1 LRRLA
6 VAVVLAA
13 VVLSTGTAAGAL
25 GPGPRSESALSFSP
39 VTQGFS
45 VSRVRHGPPLSR
57 LPIPK
62 SADGQITVIVGLRL
76 PPLAARAAPVSLF
89 GIGPRRKLDVAASS
103 SQAYLARLDSAQEQA
118 IARIHALV
126 PKAKIGYR
134 FRIVLDGITVT
145 LPYSRLPTLLKQ
157 DFAAKVYPSA
167 RYTFDLNRS
176 TALIGAPQFRQS
188 TGATGEGVKVG
199 VVDDGIDNEHP
210 FFNPAGFSY
219 PAGFPKGPEG
229 APTSPKV
236 IVARGFP
243 GPKASSA
250 PLDRDQSFHGTFV
263 SGIIGGVAGTDV
275 PAGRPGSCSRDNGG
289 CHPAATGLS
298 GVAPRAWLGNYRV
311 FNVPQPLGGCCSGNT
326 PQIVAAFEA
335 AVADGMDVINFSGG
349 GPQSDPRR
357 DALIDAVANV
367 SKAGV
372 VPVISAGNDRD
383 FFGLGTVGSPGT
395 APDAISVGATA
406 NAHVFTAAMH
416 VVSPNGPSLSQ
427 VALVPSSEGIPS
439 TWETRDQPVV
449 DVGTIRGTNGQP
461 VDRRLCAPAGNP
473 NDPGLT
479 TLPAG
484 SLQNVIALVTRGGCT
499 FDSKAA
505 RAQEA
510 GANGLIVVEDQPGD
524 PGFVLTQMSGGMISD
539 LDGAHLR
546 QAMASN
552 GGRAMIRVTRPYQDE
567 IEVGTSWGGVPTSF
581 SAGGLTPFGHQLKP
595 DIMAPGAQILS
606 STLPE
611 FAGDDYMVSDG
622 TSFSAPHISGLV
634 ALLLQRHPTW
644 TPPQVK
650 SALMSTAG
658 PAYADTA
665 RTQEVSVVVEGAGM
679 ARVEEADH
687 PFVFTEPQ
695 SLSFGYLPAG
705 GGATSKSIDVTI
717 TDAGG
722 GAGTWQTEIQAQT
735 ASAGTTVEAAP
746 VTLTPG
752 GVAVLQV
759 VARVGS
765 GAVAGDDNGFVLL
778 RRGDVTRRI
787 PYAFSV
793 TRSGL
798 AGATVQPLKAT
809 QSGSTAT
816 GTDRARIYRWPTAP
830 FGITS
835 LFGVDT
841 AVNDVGA
848 EKVYSI
854 DIPQGAVNA
863 GAVITSPAL
872 RVGAPVEELLGSG
885 ARPHPWFLGSL
896 DENDALGYAGMPSNA
911 NSLMPDFIFNVAAA
925 GVALPPPGRYY
936 VVVDSGRDPFTG
948 RSLGGPYVLHSWVN
962 DVKPPR
968 VQLLTKRV
976 SAGRPTIVARITD
989 DKSGVDPLSMLLLFR
1004 TLQIGATSW
1013 DPKTGIAVFPIPRET
1028 PPLNEGLGFMRI
1040 VASDFQESKNIT
1052 DSGNGNPMPN
1062 TQFQGVRVPV
1072 IDGATVSWVLP
1083 GKGTC
1088 VRKSTKLLVVAGSSK
1103 LVSSVGFYDGTRQI
1117 ARVRKNVAGLYSLT
1131 WHPRRAGTHQL
1142 TAVASDTG
1150 GHEARA
1156 TLAARVCG

>member
-1 LRRLA
+1 VRRLA
-6 VAVVLAA
+6 TLVAVVA
-13 VVLSTGTAAGAL
+13 VVVSSGTASGAL
-25 GPGPRSESALSFSP
+25 RPFMGYGD
-39 VTQGFS
+39 
-45 VSRVRHGPPLSR
+45 VSIARVRHGPPLAS
-57 LPIPK
+57 LHFPK
-62 SADGQITVIVGLRL
+62 PSNGQVTVIVGLRQ
-76 PPLAARAAPVSLF
+76 PPLAARGAPVSFF
-89 GIGPRRKLDVAASS
+89 GVGPRRKLDVASTS
-103 SQAYLARLDSAQEQA
+103 SQAYLARIDAAQEQA
-118 IARIHALV
+118 ISRIHALV
-126 PKAKIGYR
+126 PHAKIGYR
-134 FRIVLDGITVT
+134 FRVVLDGITVT
-145 LPYSRLPTLLKQ
+145 LPYTRLPALMRQ
-157 DFAAKVYPSA
+157 DFAAKVYPSV
-167 RYTFDLNRS
+167 RYTFNLNRS
-176 TALIGAPQFRQS
+176 TALVGAPQFRQE
-188 TGATGEGVKVG
+188 TGATGEGVKVA
-199 VVDDGIDNEHP
+199 VVDDGVDDEHP

-219 PAGFPKGPEG
+219 PPGFPKGPAG

-250 PLDRDQSFHGTFV
+250 PLDRDESFHGTFV

-275 PAGRPGSCSRDNGG
+275 PAGRPGSCSHENGG
-289 CHPAATGLS
+289 CHPAVSGLS

-335 AVADGMDVINFSGG
+335 AVEDGMDVINFSGG
-349 GPQSDPRR
+349 GPQTDPRR
-357 DALIDAVANV
+357 DALIDSVANV

-395 APDAISVGATA
+395 APDAISVGAVA
-406 NAHVFTAAMH
+406 NAHVFTAALH
-416 VVSPNGPSLSQ
+416 VTSPNAPTLAQ
-427 VALVPSSEGIPS
+427 LALVPSSEGIPS
-439 TWETRDQPVV
+439 TWESRDQTLV

-461 VDRRLCAPAGNP
+461 VDRQVCAPAGNP
-473 NDPGLT
+473 NDPGFS

-484 SLQNVIALVTRGGCT
+484 SLQGVIALVTRGGCT
-499 FDSKAA
+499 YDSKAA
-505 RAQEA
+505 RIQDA
-510 GANGLIVVEDQPGD
+510 GATGMIVADDRPGD
-524 PGFVLTQMSGGMISD
+524 PGFVLSSLSGGMISD
-539 LDGAHLR
+539 LDGARLR
-546 QAMASN
+546 QAMAGS
-552 GGRAMIRVTRPYQDE
+552 GGRATIRVTRPYQNE
-567 IEVGTSWGGVPTSF
+567 VEVGTSWPGVPTSF

-595 DIMAPGAQILS
+595 DIVAPGAQILS

-611 FAGDDYMVSDG
+611 FAGDDYAFLDG

-634 ALLLQRHPTW
+634 ALLLQRHPSW

-658 PAYADTA
+658 PAWANTTL
-665 RTQEVSVVVEGAGM
+665 TQEESVLVEGAGM
-679 ARVEEADH
+679 ARVGEADH
-687 PFVFTEPQ
+687 PLVFTTPQ

-705 GGATSKSIDVTI
+705 GAATSKSIDVTI

-722 GAGTWQTEIQAQT
+722 GAGSWQTGIEAQS
-735 ASAGTTVEAAP
+735 ASAGATVEAAP

-752 GVAVLQV
+752 GVTVLQV
-759 VARVGS
+759 IARVAGN
-765 GAVAGDDNGFVLL
+765 AVAGDDDGFVVL

-798 AGATVQPLKAT
+798 AGAQVQPLKTT

-816 GTDRARIYRWPTAP
+816 GEDRARVYRWPTAP
-830 FGITS
+830 FGITG

-841 AVNDVGA
+841 AVLDDGK

-863 GAVITSPAL
+863 GAVITSPSL

-911 NSLMPDFIFNVAAA
+911 NGLMPDFIFNVAAA
-925 GVALPPPGRYY
+925 GVDLPPPGRYY

-948 RSLGGPYVLHSWVN
+948 ASRGGRYVLRSWVN
-962 DVKPPR
+962 DVKPPT
-968 VQLLTKRV
+968 VKLLTKRV

-989 DKSGVDPLSMLLLFR
+989 DKSGVDPLSLLLLFR
-1004 TLQIGATSW
+1004 DLQIGATSW
-1013 DPKTGIAVFPIPRET
+1013 DPQTGIAVFPIPRET
-1028 PPLNEGLGFMRI
+1028 SPLPEGQGFMRI

-1062 TQFQGVRVPV
+1062 TQFAGVRVPV
-1072 IDGATVSWVLP
+1072 VNGPTISWITP
-1083 GKGTC
+1083 AKGGCIGK
-1088 VRKSTKLLVVAGSSK
+1088 TKLLVAAASNK
-1103 LVSSVGFYDGTRQI
+1103 LVSSVGFYDGSRQVG
-1117 ARVRKNVAGLYSLT
+1117 RVRKNVAGLYSLS
-1131 WHPRRAGTHQL
+1131 WRPRRKGAHTL
-1142 TAVASDTG
+1142 TAVVSDTG
-1150 GHEARA
+1150 GREARSTISVRA
-1156 TLAARVCG
+1156 CG

>member
-1 LRRLA
+1 MGYGDI
-6 VAVVLAA
+6 
-13 VVLSTGTAAGAL
+13 SI
-25 GPGPRSESALSFSP
+25 
-39 VTQGFS
+39 
-45 VSRVRHGPPLSR
+45 SRVRHGPPLES
-57 LPIPK
+57 LDIPK
-62 SADGQITVIVGLRL
+62 SSNGEVTVIVGLRQ
-76 PPLAARAAPVSLF
+76 PPLAARSTPARLF
-89 GIGPRRKLDVAASS
+89 GIGPRSKLDVASS
-103 SQAYLARLDSAQEQA
+103 GSHAYLSRLDAAQEQA
-118 IARIHALV
+118 ISRIRALI
-126 PKAKIGYR
+126 PRAKIGYR

-145 LPYSRLPTLLKQ
+145 LPYSRLPALMKQ
-157 DFAAKVYPSA
+157 PFAAKVYPSL

-176 TALIGAPQFRQS
+176 TAIVGAPQFTQQ
-188 TGATGEGVKVG
+188 TGATGEGVKVA
-199 VVDDGIDNEHP
+199 VVDDGVDNEHA

-219 PAGFPKGPEG
+219 PAGFPKGPAG

-250 PLDRDQSFHGTFV
+250 PLDREQSFHGTFV
-263 SGIIGGVAGTDV
+263 SGIIGGVAGTTV
-275 PAGRPGSCSRDNGG
+275 PAGRPGSCSRENGG
-289 CHPAATGLS
+289 CHPAVSNLS

-349 GPQSDPRR
+349 GPQTDPRR
-357 DALIDAVANV
+357 DALVDAVANV
-367 SKAGV
+367 VKAGV

-406 NAHVFTAAMH
+406 NAHVFAADLH
-416 VVSPNGPSLSQ
+416 VVAPSAPSLSS
-427 VALVPSSEGIPS
+427 VTLIPSSEGVPS
-439 TWETRDQPVV
+439 TWESRDQRVV
-449 DVGTIRGTNGQP
+449 DVGSIRGTNGQP

-473 NDPGLT
+473 NDPGFT

-484 SLQNVIALVTRGGCT
+484 SLQGAIALVSRGGCT
-499 FDSKAA
+499 YDSKAA
-505 RAQEA
+505 RAQDA
-510 GANGLIVVEDQPGD
+510 GATGLLVADNRPGD
-524 PGFVLTQMSGGMISD
+524 PGVVFSSMSGGMISD
-539 LDGAHLR
+539 IDGARMR
-546 QAMASN
+546 QVMAGN
-552 GGRAMIRVTRPYQDE
+552 GGAASIRVSRPYQDA
-567 IEVGTSWGGVPTSF
+567 IEVGTTWPGVPTSF

-595 DIMAPGAQILS
+595 DIAAPGAQILS

-611 FAGDDYMVSDG
+611 FAGDDYAFLDG
-622 TSFSAPHISGLV
+622 TSFSAPHVSGLV
-634 ALLLQRHPTW
+634 ALLLQRHPSW
-644 TPPQVK
+644 TPAQVK

-658 PAYADTA
+658 PAFADSA
-665 RTQEVSVVVEGAGM
+665 QTQEASVVVEGAGM
-679 ARVEEADH
+679 ARVGEADH
-687 PFVFTEPQ
+687 PLLFTEPQ

-705 GGATSKSIDVTI
+705 GAATSKTIAVTI

-722 GAGTWQTEIQAQT
+722 GAGSWQTEIKAQT
-735 ASAGTTVEAAP
+735 ASPGATVEAAP
-746 VTLTPG
+746 VTMTPG
-752 GVAVLQV
+752 GVAILQV
-759 VARVGS
+759 VARVAS
-765 GAVAGDDNGFVLL
+765 GATAGDDNGFVVL
-778 RRGDVTRRI
+778 RRGDVSRRI

-798 AGATVQPLKAT
+798 ASAPVQPLKT
-809 QSGSTAT
+809 NQSGNTTS
-816 GTDRARIYRWPTAP
+816 GEDRARVYRWPTAP
-830 FGITS
+830 FGITG

-841 AVNDVGA
+841 AVNDVGS

-863 GAVITSPAL
+863 GAVITSPSL

-948 RSLGGPYVLHSWVN
+948 RSLGGPYVLHSWLN
-962 DVKPPR
+962 DVRPPK
-968 VQLLTKRV
+968 VTLLTKRV
-976 SAGRPTIVARITD
+976 SAGRPTIVAKVTD

-1028 PPLNEGLGFMRI
+1028 APLNEGFGFMRI

-1072 IDGATVSWVLP
+1072 VTGPTISWVLP
-1083 GKGTC
+1083 GKGAC
-1088 VRKSTKLLVVAGSSK
+1088 VRKTKLLVAAGSNR
-1103 LVSSVGFYDGTRQI
+1103 LVSSVGFYDGNRQI
-1117 ARVRKNVAGLYSLT
+1117 GRVRKNVAGLYSLS
-1131 WHPRRAGTHQL
+1131 WRPRRAGAHTL
-1142 TAVASDTG
+1142 TAVVSDTG
-1150 GHEARA
+1150 GREARTSISVRA
-1156 TLAARVCG
+1156 CG